1 MICIVGSDTE
11 EINQDSQ
18 RINRSESMVSQSIL
32 GTPASAIE
40 EDEND
45 QDYEA
50 QADDIFEKVWRM
62 FKDEDSWSQEAK
74 STDGFDIVFSKTYPK
89 WGKVFRL
96 SVSKQLSNILKS

>member
-18 RINRSESMVSQSIL
+18 RINRSESM
-32 GTPASAIE
+32 E

-96 SVSKQLSNILKS
+96 SVSKELSNILKS